1 MAKALGQRRLGTVL
15 EAVILEMLDEAR
27 QAYPRIQEPED
38 SEGLHDFRV
47 ALRRL
52 RSTIKEFGDQ
62 PGFAIDKALLR
73 QLTALARATND
84 ARDGEV
90 MLAWLDSVAK
100 TTGAPERGAIGWWRE
115 RLAAQ
120 VEQEYASIDASV
132 AGFPL
137 LDTRLREAAG
147 KAALKDKGKDKDS
160 KKKDKNK
167 DKKKGSNKAG
177 KEPRFGDASA
187 QVLARLGEG
196 WLEELAA
203 VKGREEE
210 ETLHR
215 PRITGKR
222 LRYLLR
228 PWREQ
233 GEVFAELEE
242 ELKTFQD
249 AFGDLHDD
257 LVRGDVLTTAAL
269 LHTEEETL
277 DRLEAALEQAS
288 PRATAPR
295 HLRGF
300 MLLHAHH
307 EAQTEQNLKRVQAL
321 CRKPRLERL
330 EARINEAVTLMK
342 APQ

>member
-1 MAKALGQRRLGTVL
+1 MAKALGQRRLGAVL

-27 QAYPRIQEPED
+27 QAYPRIQDLED

-62 PGFAIDKALLR
+62 PGFAIDKSLLR

-90 MLAWLDSVAK
+90 MLAWLDSVAES
-100 TTGAPERGAIGWWRE
+100 TGAPERGAIGWWRE

-147 KAALKDKGKDKDS
+147 KVAGKDKGKDS
-160 KKKDKNK
+160 KKKDK
-167 DKKKGSNKAG
+167 KKGSSKAV
-177 KEPRFGDASA
+177 KQPRFGDASA
-187 QVLARLGEG
+187 QVLTQLGDR

-330 EARINEAVTLMK
+330 EARIQEAVARMK
-342 APQ
+342 APQQASK